1 MRTKLISRINSALIL
16 ALALSVSLSPA
27 SAAPKPKQVTQIEKQ
42 IAKLQKRLDKLFAQL
57 TEAQKQQVIASR
69 RSSNKDSDQDGVP
82 DLYDGERCDSD
93 SDDDGLSDGDEY
105 ENGTDPD
112 DSDSDDDGLDD
123 NEDDSNDDGE
133 DSREVELKGRI
144 VGITE
149 ANVKVGE
156 RYFRLN
162 NLTKYLNKEGQP
174 TNKSQFTTSTC
185 VELEA
190 HEELGQELALVKK
203 LKLEDDCL

>member
-1 MRTKLISRINSALIL
+1 MRTKLISRINAALIL
-16 ALALSVSLSPA
+16 TIALSISIGQA

-57 TEAQKQQVIASR
+57 SYAQQQQVIAGR
-69 RSSNKDSDQDGVP
+69 RSSNNDSDQDGVP

-105 ENGTDPD
+105 ENGSDPD
-112 DSDSDDDGLDD
+112 DSDSDDDGIDD
-123 NEDDSNDDGE
+123 DEDDSNDDGE
-133 DSREVELKGRI
+133 DSVEIELKGRI
-144 VGITE
+144 IGITE
-149 ANVKVGE
+149 ANVKVSD

-162 NLTKYLNKEGQP
+162 NLTKYLNKAGQP
-174 TNKSQFTTSTC
+174 TSKSEFTTSSC

-190 HEELGQELALVKK
+190 IEEPGQELALVKK